1 MKNDLQ
7 KSYEQSLPYN
17 ERMVF
22 HNCEDRH
29 EWKIYSTKFYLNN
42 LVSSTELKM

>member
-22 HNCEDRH
+22 HNCEDKDMN
-29 EWKIYSTKFYLNN
+29 EKYIQLSFI
-42 LVSSTELKM
+42 